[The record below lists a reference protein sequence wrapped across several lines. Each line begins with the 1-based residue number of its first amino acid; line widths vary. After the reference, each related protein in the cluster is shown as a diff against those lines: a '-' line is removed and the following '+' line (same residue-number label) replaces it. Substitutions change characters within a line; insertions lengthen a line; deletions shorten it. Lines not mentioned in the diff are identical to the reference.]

1 MMHYLAPPHSSV
13 SEPTIVCENL
23 WKIFGAPP
31 RDLDA
36 LLNTLDT
43 SSLSKEEILKQY
55 GLTVGVH
62 KANFQIEK
70 GEVFVIM
77 GLSGSGKS
85 TIVRCLN
92 RLIQPTSGKVWI
104 QGKDVTQMKSK
115 DLRAL
120 CREKMGMVFQN
131 FALVPSR
138 TVLQNV
144 TLGLEIR
151 KMPKPLRLQKAR
163 EAIKLVGLS
172 GWEDKY
178 CKQLSG
184 GMQQRVGLARAL
196 AGDPE
201 ILLMDEAFS
210 ALDPLIRKQM
220 QDEFLKLVRIVDK
233 TIVFITHDLDEG
245 IKLGDRIAVMKDG
258 RIVQIGTPEDIVMR
272 PADDYVAEFVSAIS
286 RTKRETA
293 RQLLS
298 DPEQWTCSLDDDP
311 GMLLEKMRDQDF
323 LGLLVIDDQEKPLG
337 VLYRDTLRTAIEQ
350 DAEALVLLDLMSKDV
365 ITVDQ
370 QTGVDELVAK
380 AAQSTIPLA
389 VLDRKNRMV
398 GVIPRS
404 NLLKE
409 LAEMI

>member
-1 MMHYLAPPHSSV
+1 MDAHQTNDH
-13 SEPTIVCENL
+13 EPTIVCENL
-23 WKIFGAPP
+23 WKIFGETPK
-31 RDLDA
+31 DLDS
-36 LLNTLDT
+36 LLETLDT
-43 SSLSKEEILKQY
+43 VHLSKEQILEQY

-62 KANFQIEK
+62 RANFQIQK

-92 RLIQPTSGKVWI
+92 RLIQPTSGRVI
-104 QGKDVTQMKSK
+104 IHGSDVTRMKSK
-115 DLRAL
+115 DLRSL

-151 KMPKPLRLQKAR
+151 KIPKSERLQKAR
-163 EAIKLVGLS
+163 DAIQLVGLS

-245 IKLGDRIAVMKDG
+245 LKLGDRIAVMKDG
-258 RIVQIGTPEDIVMR
+258 KIVQIGTPEDIVMR

-293 RQLLS
+293 RHLVS
-298 DPEQWTCSLDDDP
+298 DPEDWVCSLDDDP
-311 GMLLEKMRDQDF
+311 VQLLQKMRDQDY
-323 LGLLVIDDQEKPLG
+323 LGLLVIDDQEIPLG
-337 VLYRDTLRTAIEQ
+337 VLYRDTLRTGIDQHGAAVKLIE
-350 DAEALVLLDLMSKDV
+350 LLSKDV
-365 ITVDQ
+365 ITVDHH
-370 QTGVDELVAK
+370 TGVDELVAK
-380 AAQSTIPLA
+380 AARTNIPLA
-389 VLDRKNRMV
+389 VLDRKNRLA
-398 GVIPRS
+398 GIIPRS
-404 NLLKE
+404 SLLKE

>member
-1 MMHYLAPPHSSV
+1 MTHSATPGTNQ
-13 SEPTIVCENL
+13 EATIACRDL
-23 WKIFGAPP
+23 WKIFGELPK
-31 RDLDA
+31 DLDPVLA
-36 LLNTLDT
+36 NLEQSN
-43 SSLSKEEILKQY
+43 LSKEEILDRY

-62 KANFQIEK
+62 KANLEINK

-92 RLIQPTSGKVWI
+92 RLIEPTRGSVTI
-104 QGKDVTQMKSK
+104 EGKDVTTMSGKN
-115 DLRAL
+115 LRKL

-131 FALVPSR
+131 FALIPSR

-151 KMPKPLRLQKAR
+151 GVQKAER
-163 EAIKLVGLS
+163 VKKGKEAINLVGLS

-201 ILLMDEAFS
+201 LLLMDEAFS

-220 QDEFLKLVRIVDK
+220 QDEFLKLVRIVNK

-245 IKLGDRIAVMKDG
+245 LKLGDRIAVMKDG
-258 RIVQIGTPEDIVMR
+258 KIVQIGTPEDIVMR
-272 PADDYVAEFVSAIS
+272 PGDDYVAEFVSAIS
-286 RTKRETA
+286 RTKKETA
-293 RQLLS
+293 RHLIS
-298 DPEQWTCSLDDDP
+298 DPDGWTCSLTDNPDQ
-311 GMLLEKMRDQDF
+311 LLQKMRDKDY
-323 LGLLVIDDQEKPLG
+323 LGLLVTGDHDNLLG
-337 VLYRDTLRTAIEQ
+337 VLFRDSLRSALEGSQSAVNLESILSQ
-350 DAEALVLLDLMSKDV
+350 DFMAVHQEAA
-365 ITVDQ
+365 
-370 QTGVDELVAK
+370 VDELVAK
-380 AAQSTIPLA
+380 AAQTRIPLV
-389 VLDRKNRMV
+389 VLDKKKRIA

-404 NLLKE
+404 NLLQE